1 MATKTCLN
9 YLKSSNTDKSS
20 TFWQPLVYD
29 AKAVD
34 TMTVTRLKLSSAV
47 TAVREEE
54 GRPAGEIL
62 VVEPGNGAV
71 EQRKAMPATC
81 PAAAAAACPWDET
94 LAERA
99 SCRARVQ
106 ESAVSGTNQRPPA
119 EETRCR
125 PRPKVSCRS
134 PLQKPNQI
142 PGSVQGAIQDYV
154 PPCFMKRKSKV
165 VFQNIF

>member
-47 TAVREEE
+47 TAVRE

-81 PAAAAAACPWDET
+81 PAAAAAAACP
-94 LAERA
+94 
-99 SCRARVQ
+99 
-106 ESAVSGTNQRPPA
+106 
-119 EETRCR
+119 
-125 PRPKVSCRS
+125 
-134 PLQKPNQI
+134 
-142 PGSVQGAIQDYV
+142 
-154 PPCFMKRKSKV
+154 
-165 VFQNIF
+165 